1 MNPIQEHEL
10 EWTVSTYL
18 EGQAYPICRMR
29 ILGLRCVGHHLEQSA
44 PGRRIGA

>member
-18 EGQAYPICRMR
+18 EGQVYPIGCVRV
-29 ILGLRCVGHHLEQSA
+29 LGLRGVGHHFQ
-44 PGRRIGA
+44 